1 MMTQP
6 THAQDGEGAAISAKE
21 FQGLVEMIGAD
32 VPEVV
37 VDLLDT
43 YLEESAGLI
52 AMMQESVQQRN
63 LAAILRSTHNLKSSS
78 ASVGAMRLSRLAAD
92 LEMFLRGAG
101 VPMNV
106 PGNVPGGV
114 PAQVVAIAQE
124 FELVRA
130 ALEEEKAQLL

>member
-6 THAQDGEGAAISAKE
+6 THAQDGEGSAISAIE

-52 AMMQESVQQRN
+52 AMMQGAVQQRN
-63 LAAILRSTHNLKSSS
+63 LAEILRSTHNLKSSS

-101 VPMNV
+101 VPVNV
-106 PGNVPGGV
+106 PGDVPGDV

-130 ALEEEKAQLL
+130 ALEGEKSQLL